1 MECVHGNRSTHSYR
15 KQNIVT
21 RARGRRGLNLET
33 FLSEP
38 NNDAVDETS
47 VATIVGTACNAFY

>member
-1 MECVHGNRSTHSYR
+1 MHGNRSTHSHR

-33 FLSEP
+33 FLSEL
-38 NNDAVDETS
+38 NNDAVDETLLQL
-47 VATIVGTACNAFY
+47 GTACNAFY